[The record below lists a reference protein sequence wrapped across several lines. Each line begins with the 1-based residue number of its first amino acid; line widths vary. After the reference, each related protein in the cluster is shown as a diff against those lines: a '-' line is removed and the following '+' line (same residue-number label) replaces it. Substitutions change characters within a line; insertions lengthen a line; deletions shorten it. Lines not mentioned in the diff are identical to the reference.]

1 MPKAVCGSNRPK
13 RTASNSHW
21 FALLLSCIGPVIPNT
36 AKALEEEHPPTAD
49 SARYVELFEQGLQRY
64 RADGRLQ
71 ALLGKY
77 GVSER

>member
-1 MPKAVCGSNRPK
+1 MPIYLAFSPAR
-13 RTASNSHW
+13 
-21 FALLLSCIGPVIPNT
+21 
-36 AKALEEEHPPTAD
+36 AD